1 MQAQRFLGQLA
12 LNPTGGKTP
21 TDGAIPVDAK
31 IGGIR
36 GDFTFRGGKRIECLA
51 VRARTRRRLD
61 RRNAPVKYVLF
72 RRGEARTALSGRG
85 E

>member
-1 MQAQRFLGQLA
+1 MQAQHFLGQLA

-36 GDFTFRGGKRIECLA
+36 GDFTFRGGQA
-51 VRARTRRRLD
+51 D
-61 RRNAPVKYVLF
+61 RMLGSPCKD
-72 RRGEARTALSGRG
+72 ET
-85 E
+85 ET